1 MDTTMAQRILDE
13 CIECGNCVRHCTFLQ
28 SCFGDADPKKLPK
41 QIAQDFLD
49 GKFREDTKPP
59 YMCNLCSTCMTFCP
73 KKLDIGVVMM
83 EERKVIA
90 EEGLKLPGNM
100 KFVPN
105 SQKFVLGDDFFLA
118 LPAPSGKTDMLFFP
132 GCGLSGYSPELVRK
146 TWDWLNVNVP
156 DCGLLLTCCG
166 GPTYFS
172 GDMKKAA
179 EIREKLTNTVRDMGA
194 EKIMV
199 VCPDCQEQFLESTDI
214 PTVNIYEVLEPIW
227 TENRNPAHKTW
238 EIHDPCKSRPF
249 PEMQAAVRSLAA
261 KAGYEIVDPKNSG
274 KKTRC
279 CGQGGLV
286 AYTDGE
292 WANKVQ
298 KERADEFDQD
308 FVTYC
313 GACRQTIKA
322 QGHDGVHLLDLLLTD
337 DPDTAKLIPA
347 ASNAKTKA
355 NQLKTRELLAAG
367 TEQGD
372 AAAVEEAPSG
382 TGAANLEPLSAELTE
397 AIGSMGLTLNE
408 IADAIAWGEESG
420 IKLVDDE
427 TGQCWVNKDNDGV
440 YVEVIYEKNG
450 DKFTVVDAFN
460 HKTTVT
466 GW

>member
-28 SCFGDADPKKLPK
+28 SCFGDADPRKLPK
-41 QIAQDFLD
+41 QIAQDYLD
-49 GKFREDTKPP
+49 GKFREDTKIPF
-59 YMCNLCSTCMTFCP
+59 MCNLCSTCKTFCP
-73 KKLDIGVVMM
+73 KKLDLGVVMF

-118 LPAPSGKTDMLFFP
+118 LPAPSGKTEMVFFP
-132 GCGLSGYSPELVRK
+132 GCGLSGYSPELVKK
-146 TWDWLNVNVP
+146 TWDWLNENLP

-172 GDMKKAA
+172 GDVKKAA
-179 EIREKLTNTVRDMGA
+179 EIREKIAKTLKDMGA

-199 VCPDCQEQFLESTDI
+199 VCPDCQEQLLENSDI
-214 PTVNIYEVLEPIW
+214 PTVNIYEVIEPLW
-227 TENRNPAHKTW
+227 TENRNPEHKTW

-261 KAGYEIVDPKNSG
+261 KAGYEITEPKNSG

-308 FVTYC
+308 FMTYC
-313 GACRQTIKA
+313 GACRQTLKA
-322 QGHDGVHLLDLLLTD
+322 QGIDGVHLLDLLLS
-337 DPDTAKLIPA
+337 DPDEAKKIQA
-347 ASNAKTKA
+347 ASNAETKA
-355 NQLKTRELLAAG
+355 NQLKTKELLS
-367 TEQGD
+367 
-372 AAAVEEAPSG
+372 AAAAQESDAPAAEASEGSVPL
-382 TGAANLEPLSAELTE
+382 APLSDELTA
-397 AIGSMGLTLNE
+397 AINKIGLTVGE
-408 IADAIAWGEESG
+408 IADAIAWAEETG

-440 YVEVIYEKNG
+440 YVEVIYEKSG
-450 DKFTVVDAFN
+450 DEYTVVDAFN

>member
-1 MDTTMAQRILDE
+1 
-13 CIECGNCVRHCTFLQ
+13 
-28 SCFGDADPKKLPK
+28 
-41 QIAQDFLD
+41 
-49 GKFREDTKPP
+49 
-59 YMCNLCSTCMTFCP
+59 
-73 KKLDIGVVMM
+73 MM
-83 EERKVIA
+83 EERKVIL

-100 KFVPN
+100 KFVAN

-118 LPAPSGKTDMLFFP
+118 LPAPSGKTEMLFFP
-132 GCGLSGYSPELVRK
+132 GCGLSGYSPELVKR
-146 TWDWLNVNVP
+146 TWDWLNDNLP

-179 EIREKLTNTVRDMGA
+179 EIREKIANTVHDMGA
-194 EKIMV
+194 EKIVV

-249 PEMQAAVRSLAA
+249 PEMQTAVRSLAS

-322 QGHDGVHLLDLLLTD
+322 QGHDGVHLLDLLLSD
-337 DPDTAKLIPA
+337 DPDAAKLIPA
-347 ASNAKTKA
+347 ASNSETKA
-355 NQLKTRELLAAG
+355 NQLKTKELLAAG
-367 TEQGD
+367 AGQEE
-372 AAAVEEAPSG
+372 AAAAEEVPSSA
-382 TGAANLEPLSAELTE
+382 GAVDLEPLSAELTE
-397 AIGSMGLTLNE
+397 AIGKMGLTLGE

-450 DKFTVVDAFN
+450 EKFTVVDAFN